1 MACPYRLV
9 ARGARSD
16 GLMTVTNTKNGP
28 LTKRFEEAFCLACHL
43 HATQKR
49 KGTEIPYIAHLM
61 SVAALVIEDGGDEDE
76 AIAGLLHDAVEDQ
89 GGKEM
94 LEEIRRRFGD
104 RVAGIV
110 HGCTDAETIPK
121 PPWLERK
128 KRYVDH
134 ICTAPPEVRRVS
146 SADKL
151 HNARAILGDYR
162 HEGERLWKRF
172 SGGRDGTLWYY
183 RALVQAFQAAGS
195 SPMVEEL
202 DRVVTEL
209 ERLVAESK

>member
-1 MACPYRLV
+1 MAE
-9 ARGARSD
+9 AQMNHA
-16 GLMTVTNTKNGP
+16 P
-28 LTKRFEEAFCLACHL
+28 LSKRFEEAFCLVCRL

-49 KGTEIPYIAHLM
+49 KGTEIPYVAHLM

-89 GGKEM
+89 GGKET
-94 LEEIRRRFGD
+94 LGEIRRQFGE

-110 HGCTDAETIPK
+110 YGCTDAETLPK

-128 KRYVDH
+128 KRYVEH
-134 ICTAPPEVRRVS
+134 IRTAPEEVRRVS

-151 HNARAILGDYR
+151 HNARAILADYR
-162 HEGERLWKRF
+162 RLGEPLWRRF

-183 RALVQAFQAAGS
+183 RALVQAFKEAGS
-195 SPMVEEL
+195 SPIVEEL

-209 ERLVAESK
+209 ERLAADAK

>member
-1 MACPYRLV
+1 MAATRLEHV
-9 ARGARSD
+9 A
-16 GLMTVTNTKNGP
+16 
-28 LTKRFEEAFCLACHL
+28 LTRRFEEAFCFAFRL

-49 KGTEIPYIAHLM
+49 KGTDIPYIAHLM

-89 GGKEM
+89 GGRKT
-94 LEEIRRRFGD
+94 LEEIRRRFGE

-110 HGCTDAETIPK
+110 EGCTDAETLPK
-121 PPWLERK
+121 PPWLARK
-128 KRYVDH
+128 KRYIDH
-134 ICTAPPEVRRVS
+134 LRLAPPEVRRVS

-151 HNARAILGDYR
+151 HNARAILADYR
-162 HEGERLWKRF
+162 HEGERLWARF
-172 SGGRDGTLWYY
+172 NAGRDDILWYY
-183 RALVQAFQAAGS
+183 LALVQAFKAAGS
-195 SPMVEEL
+195 GPIVDEL